1 MTTKALIRYDG
12 PALVNHQ
19 MDINDLAP
27 DLLALGDLIRDC
39 NHILNRKDT
48 IRLSKF
54 IAFASNVSKDII
66 ILHMLRYAH

>member
-1 MTTKALIRYDG
+1 
-12 PALVNHQ
+12 